1 MLHQVFITAWSLWYL
16 KPSMIFWRVY
26 RTIKGAIIRIVERA
40 GLAERFFRRAEGRID
55 CSSFPVLSGRYHCE
69 KIDLAARNVSFLND
83 ELTLPADPTTWRA
96 AAETKPLLW
105 QFHFG
110 YHDYLLALLSRDDAD
125 DAILDTAI
133 RFALDWDEA
142 FALHLPGARR
152 SAWHPYVLSIRTE
165 SWVRLH
171 GIVIAH
177 GWSGDDARLSALP
190 GGVEQMTAV
199 LLRNLEKGTMA
210 NHLLRNIKALVF
222 AGLFLDTDTGA
233 SARRIGMRLLEREL
247 REQILDDGCHFER
260 SPMYHVSMLNDVLDM
275 AEAMLLSGSTVP
287 ESLASAILRMT
298 DFLRR
303 MRHPDGE
310 IPMFNDSTRSFFLRT
325 DEVLARG
332 TALCAELEV
341 EAPRPAASDSDPRRI
356 SGLLIA
362 ETPRLWLVFD
372 AGLVGPDYQ
381 PGHAHCD
388 TLSFELSV
396 DGRRFIS
403 DTGVF
408 HYKESPERT
417 YSRSTAAHST
427 IEIDG
432 REQSEVWKSFRVGR
446 RAKIRHMSR
455 TVQDGLII
463 LRGMHDGYTRYG
475 KGLLHERAVVVGTDW
490 ILVADWLH
498 GSGCHRWSSR
508 VHLHPGVEASAAEA
522 GLRLRN
528 GETTACVTTFGNT
541 ALRVEETDMY
551 PAFGERAA
559 RNSIVL
565 EGAGDFPMLTG
576 FMLSFGED
584 VPVLTFPESATGEL
598 RIGPLTVKSV
608 LHR

>member
-1 MLHQVFITAWSLWYL
+1 MLHKVYITAWSLWYL

-26 RTIKGAIIRIVERA
+26 RTLKGAAIRGMEHT
-40 GLAERFFRRAEGRID
+40 GLAGRFFRRGRALVQ
-55 CSSFPVLSGRYHCE
+55 STPLPVLSGRYHCE
-69 KIDLAARNVSFLND
+69 NIDLASRSFSFLND
-83 ELTLPADPTTWRA
+83 TLTLPADPSGWRA
-96 AAETKPLLW
+96 SAESKPLLW

-110 YHDYLLALLSRDDAD
+110 YHDYLLALLSRDGAD
-125 DAILDTAI
+125 DAMLDTAI
-133 RFALDWDEA
+133 RFALDWDEG

-152 SAWHPYVLSIRTE
+152 SAWHPYVLSIRIE

-171 GIVIAH
+171 GIAVAH
-177 GWSGDDARLSALP
+177 GWSLADQRLLALA

-210 NHLLRNIKALVF
+210 NHLLRNVKALVF

-247 REQILDDGCHFER
+247 REQVLDDGCHFER

-287 ESLASAILRMT
+287 ESLCYAMLRMT

-332 TALCAELEV
+332 TALCADLEA
-341 EAPRPAASDSDPRRI
+341 EATPVTVSATDPHRV

-362 ETPRLWLVFD
+362 ETPRLWLAFD
-372 AGLVGPDYQ
+372 AGHVGPDYQ

-403 DTGVF
+403 DTGVY

-432 REQSEVWKSFRVGR
+432 QEQSEVWKSFRVGR
-446 RAKIRHMSR
+446 RAKIRHMSK
-455 TVQDGLII
+455 TEQDGLII
-463 LRGMHDGYTRYG
+463 LRAIHDGYARLS
-475 KGLLHERAVVVGTDW
+475 KDLLHERAVVVGTDW

-498 GSGCHRWSSR
+498 GSGRHTWSSR
-508 VHLHPGVEASAAEA
+508 VHLHPGVEAAKSDSELHLQQSGTSARFMA
-522 GLRLRN
+522 
-528 GETTACVTTFGNT
+528 FGNDSMQLDQT
-541 ALRVEETDMY
+541 EMF
-551 PAFGERAA
+551 PAFGERLP
-559 RNSIVL
+559 RCSIVA
-565 EGAGDFPMLTG
+565 EGSGNFPMLTG
-576 FMLSFGED
+576 FVLSFGED
-584 VPVLTFPESATGEL
+584 IPAMTFRESATGEL
-598 RIGPLTVKSV
+598 RIGPLTLKSA

>member
-1 MLHQVFITAWSLWYL
+1 MPHQIFITAWSLWYL
-16 KPSMIFWRVY
+16 NPSMIFWRVY
-26 RTIKGAIIRIVERA
+26 RTVKGAAVRMVERS
-40 GLAERFFRRAEGRID
+40 GLVERFFRRAEGSIA
-55 CSSFPVLSGRYHCE
+55 SSPVPVLSGRYHCE
-69 KIDLAARNVSFLND
+69 NIDLSASSFSFLND
-83 ELTLPADPTTWRA
+83 TLSLPADPSEWRA
-96 AAETKPLLW
+96 AAESKPLLW

-125 DAILDTAI
+125 AAELDRAVS
-133 RFALDWDEA
+133 FALEWDAA
-142 FALHLPGARR
+142 FALQFPGARR
-152 SAWHPYVLSIRTE
+152 SAWHPYVLSIRIE

-171 GIVIAH
+171 GIAIAR
-177 GWSGDDARLSALP
+177 GWSPDDQRLLALA

-210 NHLLRNIKALVF
+210 NHLLRNVKALVF

-233 SARRIGMRLLEREL
+233 SARRIGMKLLDREL

-287 ESLASAILRMT
+287 ESLSSVLPRMT

-310 IPMFNDSTRSFFLRT
+310 IPMFNDSTRSFFLHT

-341 EAPRPAASDSDPRRI
+341 EAPTDAASTSDPKRV

-362 ETPRLWLVFD
+362 ETPRLWLAFD

-396 DGRRFIS
+396 DGARFIS

-432 REQSEVWKSFRVGR
+432 QEQSEVWKSFRVGR
-446 RAKIRHMSR
+446 RAKIRHMSK
-455 TVQDGLII
+455 TEQDGLII
-463 LRGMHDGYTRYG
+463 LRGIHDGYTRLS
-475 KGLLHERAVVVGTDW
+475 KDLLHERAVVVGTDW

-498 GSGCHRWSSR
+498 GSGRHKWISR
-508 VHLHPGVEASAAEA
+508 VHLQPGVEIATSDSELC
-522 GLRLRN
+522 LRD
-528 GETTACVTTFGNT
+528 GGITARFTAFGNVGIELEQT
-541 ALRVEETDMY
+541 EMY
-551 PAFGERAA
+551 PAFGEKLKR
-559 RNSIVL
+559 SSVL
-565 EGAGDFPMLTG
+565 MRGEGDFPMHAG
-576 FMLSFGED
+576 F
-584 VPVLTFPESATGEL
+584 VLTFSKEAPPISPTYSGSDEL
-598 RIGPLTVKSV
+598 SIGSITLKSIV
-608 LHR
+608 

>member
-1 MLHQVFITAWSLWYL
+1 MSHQILITAWSLRYL
-16 KPSMIFWRVY
+16 KPSMIYWRVH
-26 RTIKGAIIRIVERA
+26 RTLKGAVIRVLERIGAA
-40 GLAERFFRRAEGRID
+40 GLLFRRKDVVVPATPL
-55 CSSFPVLSGRYHCE
+55 PVLTGRYHCE
-69 KIDLAARNVSFLND
+69 DIDLRTRHFSFLRD
-83 ELTLPADPTTWRA
+83 TLTLPRTASDLRRSVEA
-96 AAETKPLLW
+96 KPLLW

-110 YHDYLLALLSRDDAD
+110 YHDYLLALLCRHDAD
-125 DAILDTAI
+125 ETLLEHTLD
-133 RFALDWDEA
+133 FALEWDAA
-142 FALHLPGARR
+142 FALHLPGSRR
-152 SAWHPYVLSIRTE
+152 SAWHPYVLSIRIE

-171 GIVIAH
+171 GIAIGQ
-177 GWSGDDARLSALP
+177 GWPEDDARLRALA

-210 NHLLRNIKALVF
+210 NHLLRNVKALVF

-287 ESLASAILRMT
+287 ESLSSALLRMT

-325 DEVLARG
+325 DEVIARG
-332 TALCAELEV
+332 MELCADLELE
-341 EAPRPAASDSDPRRI
+341 APAVTASSTDPERV

-362 ETPRLWLVFD
+362 ETPRLWLAFD

-403 DTGVF
+403 DTGVY
-408 HYKESPERT
+408 HYKESSERT

-432 REQSEVWKSFRVGR
+432 QEQSEVWKSFRVGR

-455 TVQDGLII
+455 MEQDGMVI
-463 LRGMHDGYTRYG
+463 LRGIHDGYTRLG
-475 KGLLHERAVVVGTDW
+475 KGLLHERAVVVGADW
-490 ILVADWLH
+490 LLVADWLH
-498 GSGCHRWSSR
+498 GSGRHRWSSR
-508 VHLHPGVEASAAEA
+508 VHLHPGVEVAKSDSE
-522 GLRLRN
+522 LRLRDGGSSARFMAIGN
-528 GETTACVTTFGNT
+528 ET
-541 ALRVEETDMY
+541 LRVYETEIY
-551 PAFGERAA
+551 PAFGERAG
-559 RNSIVL
+559 RSSIVL
-565 EGAGDFPMLTG
+565 EGAGEFPMLTG

-584 VPVLTFPESATGEL
+584 VPVITFPESTTDAYN
-598 RIGPLTVKSV
+598 IGSMTLKSA
-608 LHR
+608 LQR